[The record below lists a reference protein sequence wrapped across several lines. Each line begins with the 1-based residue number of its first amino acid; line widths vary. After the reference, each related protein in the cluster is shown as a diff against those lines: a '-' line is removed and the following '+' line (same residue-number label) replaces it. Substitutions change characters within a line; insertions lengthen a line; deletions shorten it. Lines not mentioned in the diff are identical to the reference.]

1 MPDDVAHYPRYRF
14 PPAIISHAVWLY
26 YRFTLSFRDVE
37 DLLAQRGIAV
47 SYESIRHW
55 CETFGVA
62 YARRLRR
69 RSGPVGDTW
78 HLDELFVTIRGRC
91 QYLWR
96 AVDQD
101 GEVID
106 ILLQPRRGVGARIET
121 DRYDPNHRYF
131 TGRWRTSLAG
141 PVRSSRS
148 GCCRRAALLPFAHQ
162 VSWLEDRR
170 R

>member
-1 MPDDVAHYPRYRF
+1 MPDDVAHYPCYRF

-26 YRFTLSFRDVE
+26 CRFTLSFRDVE
-37 DLLAQRGIAV
+37 DLLAQRGITV

-106 ILLQPRRGVGARIET
+106 
-121 DRYDPNHRYF
+121 
-131 TGRWRTSLAG
+131 
-141 PVRSSRS
+141 
-148 GCCRRAALLPFAHQ
+148 RAA
-162 VSWLEDRR
+162 R
-170 R
+170 